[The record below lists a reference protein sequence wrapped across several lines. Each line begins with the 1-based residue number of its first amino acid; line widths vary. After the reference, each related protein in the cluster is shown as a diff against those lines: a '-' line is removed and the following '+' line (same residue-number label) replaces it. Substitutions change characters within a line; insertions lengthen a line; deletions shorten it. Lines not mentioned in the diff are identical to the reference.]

1 MHTDRPRLRLDALVN
16 GLLWLLFAG
25 VSLVLL
31 WMLADIG
38 LRGWA
43 RVDWT
48 FLTSAPGD
56 AGRTGGIGSLIVS
69 TLWVLGVC
77 LAVVVPLGL
86 GAALAMTEFLK
97 PQSRLR
103 GTLLHS
109 LDVLSGVPSIVFGLF
124 GYAFFAIQLGL
135 GFSILSGGLAL
146 ACMALPLFV
155 RVSANAL
162 EMVPASYRQAAD
174 ALAISRTGWVVR
186 VLLPQASGGI
196 AAALILSIG
205 RALAETAVLIFTAG
219 YVMRLPESVYDS
231 GRTLAVHIYDLSMN
245 VSGGDA
251 TAGATALVLV
261 ALLILINAITRWLL
275 PDRVNH

>member
-1 MHTDRPRLRLDALVN
+1 MHSDRPRLRLDALVN
-16 GLLWLLFAG
+16 ALLWLLFAA
-25 VSLVLL
+25 VSAVLL

-43 RVDWT
+43 RVDWA

-56 AGRTGGIGSLIVS
+56 AGRTGGIGPLIVS

-124 GYAFFAIQLGL
+124 GYAFFAIHLGL

-146 ACMALPLFV
+146 SCMALPLFV

-174 ALAISRTGWVVR
+174 ALAISRIGWVMR

-219 YVMRLPESVYDS
+219 YVMRLPESVFDS

-261 ALLILINAITRWLL
+261 GLLILINAITRWLL
-275 PDRVNH
+275 PDRVSH